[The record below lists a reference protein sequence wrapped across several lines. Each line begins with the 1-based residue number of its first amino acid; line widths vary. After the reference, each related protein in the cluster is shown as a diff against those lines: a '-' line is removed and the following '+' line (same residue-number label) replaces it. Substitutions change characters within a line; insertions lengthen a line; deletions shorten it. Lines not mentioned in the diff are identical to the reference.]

1 VFDGHSRQ
9 TRGGKLLKFRKF
21 RTIYRD
27 AAQLTSEF
35 AEKNL
40 CDDPEVILRDGPRAT
55 RGVQLL
61 RRFEVDEFRRFWN
74 ILLGQMNVV
83 GSRPSPDQANQYCP
97 AWQASAERS
106 ALHHRALAAQPEAGL
121 RRGLPGMDPIC
132 RKTIL
137 VLLAGGA
144 GRCA

>member
-1 VFDGHSRQ
+1 MFDGHTRQ

-21 RTIYRD
+21 HTIYRN

-35 AEKNL
+35 AEKNI
-40 CDDPEVILRDGPRAT
+40 CDGPEVVIRDGRRAT
-55 RGVQLL
+55 RVVQIL
-61 RRFEVDEFRRFWN
+61 RRFQIDEFRRFWN
-74 ILLGQMNVV
+74 VLLGQMNVV
-83 GSRPSPDQANQYCP
+83 GSRPSLDQSNQHCP
-97 AWQASAERS
+97 AGQATAERS

-137 VLLAGGA
+137 MLLAGGA
-144 GRCA
+144 GRCG